1 MATKKTTKKAAPTTA
16 TKKLPNV
23 LYAYWDDG
31 GDKGDPDN
39 WFISA
44 QESIPADG
52 RDWKHF
58 GVYKRVGKGKARETV
73 EKHIEEGA
81 RCSTSKS

>member
-1 MATKKTTKKAAPTTA
+1 MAKKSTSAPKTTA
-16 TKKLPNV
+16 TKKLPDV

-31 GDKGDPDN
+31 GDKSDPEN

-44 QESIPADG
+44 QPDIPADG

-73 EKHIEEGA
+73 EKEIEGGA
-81 RCSTSKS
+81 